1 MGQRVNIQYSVE
13 LSDLDREVNRLFDL
27 VIEDL
32 EAIATG
38 WGRGNNVVLDLS
50 GIQMIDEVR
59 QTLTR
64 ADVALGDIQ
73 KIVQGYVQFKSAP
86 PQQEEVPDL
95 PSEAEELEL
104 QQKIARFKEMLNE
117 NAIQE
122 PTGSDES

>member
-13 LSDLDREVNRLFDL
+13 LGDLDKEVNRLFDL

-50 GIQMIDEVR
+50 GIQVIDEVR

-73 KIVQGYVQFKSAP
+73 KIVQGYVQFKSTP
-86 PQQEEVPDL
+86 PQQEEVPDS

-104 QQKIARFKEMLNE
+104 EHKIARFKEMLSEVPN
-117 NAIQE
+117 QE
-122 PTGSDES
+122 SEKQD

>member
-38 WGRGNNVVLDLS
+38 WGRGTNITLDLS
-50 GIQMIDEVR
+50 SIKVIDEVR
-59 QTLTR
+59 QELAR
-64 ADVALGDIQ
+64 IDIALSDTQ

-86 PQQEEVPDL
+86 PQQEQTPAS
-95 PSEAEELEL
+95 PSESEELEL
-104 QQKIARFKEMLNE
+104 EHKIARFKEMLSEVPN
-117 NAIQE
+117 QE
-122 PTGSDES
+122 SEKQD

>member
-38 WGRGNNVVLDLS
+38 WGRGSNVVLDLS

-104 QQKIARFKEMLNE
+104 QQKIARFKEMLSEVPN
-117 NAIQE
+117 QE
-122 PTGSDES
+122 SEKQDQ

>member
-13 LSDLDREVNRLFDL
+13 LSDLDSEVNRLFDL
-27 VIEDL
+27 VLGDL

-38 WGRGNNVVLDLS
+38 WGRGNNVMLDLS

-64 ADVALGDIQ
+64 TDVALGDIQ

-86 PQQEEVPDL
+86 PQQEEVPDS

-104 QQKIARFKEMLNE
+104 QQKIARFKEMLSEVPN
-117 NAIQE
+117 QE
-122 PTGSDES
+122 SEKQDQ

>member
-32 EAIATG
+32 EAIAKG
-38 WGRGNNVVLDLS
+38 WGRGSNVVLDLS

-59 QTLTR
+59 QTLAR

-86 PQQEEVPDL
+86 PQQEEVPVSPNDG
-95 PSEAEELEL
+95 EESEL
-104 QQKIARFKEMLNE
+104 QQKIVRFKEMLNE
-117 NAIQE
+117 VPNQE
-122 PTGSDES
+122 SEKQD

>member
-32 EAIATG
+32 EAIAKG
-38 WGRGNNVVLDLS
+38 WGQGNNVVLDLS

-59 QTLTR
+59 QTLAR

-104 QQKIARFKEMLNE
+104 QQKIARFKEMLSEVPN
-117 NAIQE
+117 QE
-122 PTGSDES
+122 SEKQDQ

>member
-13 LSDLDREVNRLFDL
+13 LSDLDSEVNRLFDL

-38 WGRGNNVVLDLS
+38 WGQGNNVVLDLS

-59 QTLTR
+59 QTLAR

-104 QQKIARFKEMLNE
+104 QQKIARFKEMLSEVPN
-117 NAIQE
+117 QE
-122 PTGSDES
+122 SEKQDQ

>member
-13 LSDLDREVNRLFDL
+13 LSDLDGEVNRLFDL
-27 VIEDL
+27 VLGDL
-32 EAIATG
+32 EAIAKG
-38 WGRGNNVVLDLS
+38 WGQGNNVVLDLS

-86 PQQEEVPDL
+86 PQQEEVLDS

-104 QQKIARFKEMLNE
+104 QQKIARFKEMLSEVPN
-117 NAIQE
+117 QE
-122 PTGSDES
+122 SEKQDQ

>member
-27 VIEDL
+27 VLEDL

-38 WGRGNNVVLDLS
+38 WGRGSNITLDLS
-50 GIQMIDEVR
+50 SIQMIDEVR

-86 PQQEEVPDL
+86 PQQEEVPVSPNDG
-95 PSEAEELEL
+95 EELEL
-104 QQKIARFKEMLNE
+104 QQKIVRFKEMLNE
-117 NAIQE
+117 VPNQE
-122 PTGSDES
+122 SEKQD

>member
-13 LSDLDREVNRLFDL
+13 LSDLDSEVNRLFDL
-27 VIEDL
+27 VLGDL
-32 EAIATG
+32 EAIAKG
-38 WGRGNNVVLDLS
+38 WGQGNNVVLDLS

-86 PQQEEVPDL
+86 PQQEEVPDS

-104 QQKIARFKEMLNE
+104 QQKIARFKEMLSEVPN
-117 NAIQE
+117 QE
-122 PTGSDES
+122 SEKQDQ

>member
-27 VIEDL
+27 AVKEL
-32 EAIATG
+32 EETAMRWRRDSI
-38 WGRGNNVVLDLS
+38 VLDLS
-50 GIQMIDEVR
+50 GIQMIDQHR

-64 ADVALGDIQ
+64 TDVALGDIQ

-86 PQQEEVPDL
+86 PQQEEVPDS

>member
-13 LSDLDREVNRLFDL
+13 LSDLDSEVNRLFDL
-27 VIEDL
+27 VLGDL
-32 EAIATG
+32 EAIAKG
-38 WGRGNNVVLDLS
+38 WGQGNNVVLDLS

-64 ADVALGDIQ
+64 TDVALGDIQ

-86 PQQEEVPDL
+86 PQQEEVPDS

-104 QQKIARFKEMLNE
+104 QQKIARFKEMLSEVPN
-117 NAIQE
+117 QE
-122 PTGSDES
+122 SEKQDQ